1 MTQYKRVYW
10 PEQKRY
16 VRLRISTKAMKT
28 LNKLGLEEMAKRAGL
43 DLESLPYIDADPER
57 KQWLAENGAEP
68 AKKDKRA
75 PKGPKPLFVPKWKE
89 AKLAKMDAA
98 AAAAEKKRFA
108 EANNMIVA

>member
-28 LNKLGLEEMAKRAGL
+28 LNKLGLEE
-43 DLESLPYIDADPER
+43 
-57 KQWLAENGAEP
+57 NGAEP

-89 AKLAKMDAA
+89 AKLAKMDAS

>member
-1 MTQYKRVYW
+1 MLAEPIVPKV
-10 PEQKRY
+10 
-16 VRLRISTKAMKT
+16 
-28 LNKLGLEEMAKRAGL
+28 GEEL
-43 DLESLPYIDADPER
+43 LQ
-57 KQWLAENGAEP
+57 QWLAENGAEP

-89 AKLAKMDAA
+89 AKLAKMDAS